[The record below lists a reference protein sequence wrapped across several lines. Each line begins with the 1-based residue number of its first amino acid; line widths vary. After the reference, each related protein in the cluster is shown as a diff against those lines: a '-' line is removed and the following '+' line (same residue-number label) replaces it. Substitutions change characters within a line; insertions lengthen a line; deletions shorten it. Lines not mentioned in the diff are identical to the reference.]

1 MATQRWTPRV
11 TAAAVIEDAGRY
23 LLVEEETSDGLRLN
37 TPSGHL
43 EPGESPIDAV
53 AREALEETARPFEPT
68 HLVGLYMS
76 RFQRPAVGEDVTY
89 LRLAF
94 AGHAGE
100 QIAGRAL
107 DTGIVRT
114 LWMTL
119 EELRACR
126 HRHRSP
132 MVLRCLEDHLAGVR
146 YPLSLLT
153 VDATLW
159 NPEQIH
165 PAAA

>member
-11 TAAAVIEDAGRY
+11 TASAVIEDAGRY

-37 TPSGHL
+37 NPSGHL

-53 AREALEETARPFEPT
+53 AREALEETARVFEPT

-76 RFQRPAVGEDVTY
+76 RFQRPALGEDVTY

-94 AGHAGE
+94 AGLVGE
-100 QIAGRAL
+100 VIVGRAL
-107 DTGIVRT
+107 DRGIVRT

-119 EELRACR
+119 DELRASR

-132 MVLRCLEDHLAGVR
+132 MILRSVEDHLAGVR
-146 YPLSLLT
+146 YPLALLT
-153 VDATLW
+153 VDDTVW
-159 NPEQIH
+159 RPEQIH
-165 PAAA
+165 PVAA